1 MPQASRSRV
10 PPQGITPG
18 PPGPAELKFARW
30 AWLTIL
36 LWQLATLLAA
46 VGTVAVLRLVQG
58 AVLVGVGVPVILV
71 VVFGVWF
78 AGAATVGRLRQ
89 RARHADL
96 ASVKANGFKVCV
108 GCRYDLPSLPE
119 EGRCPECG
127 RSYQLKNLARAW
139 AWTYQE

>member
-1 MPQASRSRV
+1 MPQASRARI
-10 PPQGITPG
+10 PPRGVTPG

-89 RARHADL
+89 RVRQADL
-96 ASVKANGFKVCV
+96 ARVKANGFKVCV
-108 GCRYDLPSLPE
+108 GCRYDLRSLPE